1 MIFASLP
8 LEFIHY
14 ILSFSDS
21 FKLRNGKYMGQI
33 CKKDPRY
40 SLLLRIP
47 PIISNCDFNKVYNI
61 NEFNNLLYEYKY
73 LIINDIPDIQLV

>member
-1 MIFASLP
+1 
-8 LEFIHY
+8 
-14 ILSFSDS
+14 
-21 FKLRNGKYMGQI
+21 MGQI

-47 PIISNCDFNKVYNI
+47 PIISNRDFNKVYNI
-61 NEFNNLLYEYKY
+61 NECNNLLYEYKY